1 MATKKWYVVH
11 TKTNQEKKV
20 KSALEHLI
28 EQKEGNIFQVI
39 VPTEDVT
46 EIIKG
51 QQKMKAQKFYPGYI
65 FVEMESDEET
75 RHKVRT
81 TSNVLNILKGEV
93 SKNEIQSLLT
103 FWEEKKKKP
112 SPKNE
117 FEKGEHV
124 EIKEGP
130 FANFSGIVEDVNPE
144 KGKLKVGVFVFGRD
158 TRVELEYWQVEKV

>member
-144 KGKLKVGVFVFGRD
+144 KGKRP
-158 TRVELEYWQVEKV
+158 